1 MALNLN
7 KGGEENSKP
16 STEKKGL
23 NLSKSEDPA
32 KTGLNLSKEETV
44 SKETTSVKSGANE
57 TSPKKKNPVMF
68 IMLAVLIVGG
78 GLFWFLNKGTTTPEK
93 ASNMNGDNTVSA
105 SPAQIEETVS
115 TDNTTNNQGQ
125 DNSVNPSTAASSDNS
140 VSNSPESNVSAA
152 SNNVTKSNNV
162 ENSNS
167 TPNKNQSSSSTSST
181 STQSAI
187 TPVGSIDEKVNQ
199 VLRGDFGNGL
209 ERKQALGDEYAVI
222 QAKVNEWY
230 KNKNN

>member
-44 SKETTSVKSGANE
+44 SKETTSFKSGANE

-68 IMLAVLIVGG
+68 ILLAVLLVGG
-78 GLFWFLNKGTTTPEK
+78 GLFWFINKGTTTPEK

-105 SPAQIEETVS
+105 SPAQIEETAS
-115 TDNTTNNQGQ
+115 PDNTANNQGQ

-140 VSNSPESNVSAA
+140 VSNSPESNVSAS
-152 SNNVTKSNNV
+152 SNNVTKSNSV

-167 TPNKNQSSSSTSST
+167 TPSKNQSSSSNSAP
-181 STQSAI
+181 SAI

-209 ERKQALGDEYAVI
+209 ERKQALGEEYAVI
-222 QAKVNEWY
+222 QAKVNELY

>member
-105 SPAQIEETVS
+105 SPAQIEETE
-115 TDNTTNNQGQ
+115 TPNNTTNNQGQ
-125 DNSVNPSTAASSDNS
+125 DNSVNPTTATSSDNS
-140 VSNSPESNVSAA
+140 ISSSPESGVSA
-152 SNNVTKSNNV
+152 SSSNVTKSNSV

-167 TPNKNQSSSSTSST
+167 TPIKNQSSSSNSAP
-181 STQSAI
+181 SAI
-187 TPVGSIDEKVNQ
+187 TSGGSIDEKVKQ
-199 VLRGDFGNGL
+199 ALRGDFGNGL
-209 ERKQALGDEYAVI
+209 ERKQALGEEYAII

>member
-32 KTGLNLSKEETV
+32 KTGLNLSKEKTV

-57 TSPKKKNPVMF
+57 TGPKKKNPVMF

-93 ASNMNGDNTVSA
+93 TSNMNGDKTVSSA
-105 SPAQIEETVS
+105 PAQIEETAS
-115 TDNTTNNQGQ
+115 PDNTANNQGQ
-125 DNSVNPSTAASSDNS
+125 DNSVNPSTAKSSDNS
-140 VSNSPESNVSAA
+140 VSSSPESGVSAS
-152 SNNVTKSNNV
+152 SNNVTKSNSV
-162 ENSNS
+162 ENSHS
-167 TPNKNQSSSSTSST
+167 TPSKNESSASIATAPSVK
-181 STQSAI
+181 
-187 TPVGSIDEKVNQ
+187 PVGIFEEKVNQ
-199 VLRGDFGNGL
+199 VVL
-209 ERKQALGDEYAVI
+209 
-222 QAKVNEWY
+222 
-230 KNKNN
+230 KNNDLIDLGEVRFTFIVN

>member
-32 KTGLNLSKEETV
+32 KTGLNLSKEKTV

-57 TSPKKKNPVMF
+57 TGPKKKNPVMF
-68 IMLAVLIVGG
+68 IMLAVLVVGG

-93 ASNMNGDNTVSA
+93 TSNMNGDNTVSSA
-105 SPAQIEETVS
+105 PAQIEGTV
-115 TDNTTNNQGQ
+115 TPNNTTNNQGQ
-125 DNSVNPSTAASSDNS
+125 DNSVNPSTATSSDNS
-140 VSNSPESNVSAA
+140 VSSSPESGVSAS
-152 SNNVTKSNNV
+152 SNNVTKSNSV

-167 TPNKNQSSSSTSST
+167 TPSKNQSSSSNSAP
-181 STQSAI
+181 SAI
-187 TPVGSIDEKVNQ
+187 TPGGSIDEKVNQ

-209 ERKQALGDEYAVI
+209 ERKQALGEEYAVI
-222 QAKVNEWY
+222 QAKVNELY

>member
-16 STEKKGL
+16 STEKKGI

-32 KTGLNLSKEETV
+32 KTGLNLSKEKTV

-57 TSPKKKNPVMF
+57 TGPKKKNPVMF

-93 ASNMNGDNTVSA
+93 TSNMNGDNTVSSA
-105 SPAQIEETVS
+105 PAQIEETAS
-115 TDNTTNNQGQ
+115 PDNTANNQGQ
-125 DNSVNPSTAASSDNS
+125 VNSVSPSTDTSSDNS
-140 VSNSPESNVSAA
+140 VSSSPESDVSA
-152 SNNVTKSNNV
+152 SSYNVTKSNSV

-167 TPNKNQSSSSTSST
+167 TPSKNQSATSNSAST
-181 STQSAI
+181 AI
-187 TPVGSIDEKVNQ
+187 TPGGSIDEKVNQ
-199 VLRGDFGNGL
+199 VLRGVFGNGW
-209 ERKQALGDEYAVI
+209 ERKQALGEEYAII
-222 QAKVNEWY
+222 QAKVNELFR
-230 KNKNN
+230 NKNN